1 MRASN
6 QKERKITE
14 IENSIECIILG
25 RINRFVVDITIGDTL
40 YRAYINNTGRLSGYL
55 IRGKKGFCIKNEK
68 PRKTDYRL
76 FSIRENALGA
86 IIDTQ
91 LQMKNFERALE
102 ARFIP
107 WLRGCRI
114 LRRNPRLG
122 RSLIDYLLECDGEPV
137 YVEVKSAV
145 LRKENYAMYPDCPSS
160 RGRRQIRDLT
170 NHVEKGGK
178 AMILFIAALP
188 EVEAFKPNR
197 DADPEMYK
205 LLLEAHRSGVE
216 MKSIGLHYS
225 PEDSSIYL
233 FNPDL
238 EVIL

>member
-1 MRASN
+1 MKSSN

-14 IENSIECIILG
+14 IENSIKCIILG
-25 RINRFVVDITIGDTL
+25 RINRFVVDITIEGNL

-76 FSIRENALGA
+76 FSIRENSLGA

-91 LQMKNFERALE
+91 LQMKSFEGALE

-107 WLRGCRI
+107 WLRECRI

-122 RSLIDYLLECDGEPV
+122 RSLIDYLLECDGESV

-145 LRKENYAMYPDCPSS
+145 LRRKRYAMYPDCPSS
-160 RGRRQIRDLT
+160 RGRRQIEDLIE
-170 NHVEKGGK
+170 HVRKGGK

-188 EVEAFKPNR
+188 EVEVFKPNR

-205 LLLEAHRSGVE
+205 LLLEARRSGVE

-225 PEDSSIYL
+225 PEDSSINL
-233 FNPDL
+233 FNSDL
-238 EVIL
+238 EVTL

>member
-1 MRASN
+1 M
-6 QKERKITE
+6 K
-14 IENSIECIILG
+14 
-25 RINRFVVDITIGDTL
+25 
-40 YRAYINNTGRLSGYL
+40 
-55 IRGKKGFCIKNEK
+55 K

-145 LRKENYAMYPDCPSS
+145 LRKEKYAMYPDCPSS
-160 RGRRQIRDLT
+160 RGRRQIRGLT
-170 NHVEKGGK
+170 NHVEKG
-178 AMILFIAALP
+178 
-188 EVEAFKPNR
+188 
-197 DADPEMYK
+197 
-205 LLLEAHRSGVE
+205 
-216 MKSIGLHYS
+216 
-225 PEDSSIYL
+225 
-233 FNPDL
+233 
-238 EVIL
+238 

>member
-55 IRGKKGFCIKNEK
+55 IRRKKGFCIKNEK
-68 PRKTDYRL
+68 SRKTDYRL

-102 ARFIP
+102 AQFIP
-107 WLRGCRI
+107 
-114 LRRNPRLG
+114 
-122 RSLIDYLLECDGEPV
+122 
-137 YVEVKSAV
+137 
-145 LRKENYAMYPDCPSS
+145 
-160 RGRRQIRDLT
+160 
-170 NHVEKGGK
+170 
-178 AMILFIAALP
+178 
-188 EVEAFKPNR
+188 
-197 DADPEMYK
+197 
-205 LLLEAHRSGVE
+205 
-216 MKSIGLHYS
+216 
-225 PEDSSIYL
+225 
-233 FNPDL
+233 
-238 EVIL
+238 